1 MTRAHGFPFRGSHFF
16 LECDGFTG
24 PTGENL
30 VNIPTDMPSD
40 TCELINLQGSQ
51 TRYMITNYNQAVSTR
66 YHIYNSLFL
75 NLPYT
80 GIYRTGTLLPL
91 LQQACETGFSKGKD
105 PKSIIKKF
113 FSDFAPS
120 ASREEQFDLLFN
132 FIQYTERQ
140 VVLFDSIEDSAFAQV
155 NDLNGKGTLTELL
168 LRTSSEGVTEALKKK
183 LNDFSIRI
191 VLTAHPTQFYPGNV
205 LAIINDL
212 EEAIG
217 ESRLE
222 HINLLLRQLGKTA
235 FINREKPTPY
245 GEALSL
251 CWFLEHV
258 FYQVIPDI
266 ILKLIKGLQIDPE
279 EWTNFDLIK
288 VGFWPGGDRDGN
300 PFVTH
305 ETSLLVARRLQKTLM
320 RCYYRDARF
329 LKRRLTFKGVD
340 NIIAD
345 VERKLYPLAFGA
357 EDGEGGGYANPA
369 DLLTDLLKARQSIID
384 DHRGLF
390 LDLLDEVILKVRIF
404 GFHFTNMDIRQDS
417 RKHGQAWQAILKQL
431 QAKNKKLKDYQNFS
445 EEEKINTLLQLKFK
459 PQNIKFE
466 DPFISELIESIQ
478 VIAKIQENNGEEGC
492 NRYVISNCQSALDV
506 IRVYQLAKLLLA
518 KGDALPL
525 DIVPLFETIEDLA
538 NAPEIMD
545 ALYSIESYREHLKR
559 RGNKQTIML
568 GFSDGTKDGGYLRAN
583 WSIFRAKENLTL
595 LAREHGLT
603 AVFFDGR
610 GGPPARGGGNT
621 HDFYASLG
629 DTIEDKEVQVT
640 VQGQTISSNFGKPV
654 SCLFNLEQL
663 LSAGIENDVF
673 RNKKPSLND
682 KEKNLLEHLAKAGHR
697 AYLDLKHHPKF
708 VPYLEKVTPLSFFG
722 DINIGSRPVKRNQ
735 GDALKFEDLRAIPF
749 VGSWAQMKQNIPGFY
764 GVGTA
769 IRELKR
775 DGKMPEIKK
784 LYNES
789 LFFRTLL
796 ANSMMS
802 LTKSYFPATSYLSKD
817 KEFGEFW
824 KKMFN
829 EYKLSVEMILE
840 VSGLKELM
848 DNNPVNRD
856 SVKLRERIVLPL
868 ITIQQYGIQ
877 QLRHLEPTEKQYSK
891 QYRKL
896 VLRCMFGIIN
906 AARNSA

>member
-1 MTRAHGFPFRGSHFF
+1 
-16 LECDGFTG
+16 
-24 PTGENL
+24 
-30 VNIPTDMPSD
+30 
-40 TCELINLQGSQ
+40 
-51 TRYMITNYNQAVSTR
+51 MIKSYNQAVSTR

-105 PKSIIKKF
+105 PKSIIRKF
-113 FSDFAPS
+113 FRDFVPS
-120 ASREEQFDLLFN
+120 ATEKELFDLLFN

-140 VVLFDSIEDSAFAQV
+140 VVLFDSIEDAAFAQI

-168 LRTSSEGVTEALKKK
+168 LRAESEGVIEQLKKK
-183 LNDFSIRI
+183 LDDFSIRI

-217 ESRLE
+217 EGNLE

-235 FINREKPTPY
+235 FINREKPSPY
-245 GEALSL
+245 EEAVSL
-251 CWFLEHV
+251 TWFLENV
-258 FYQVIPDI
+258 FYEVIPEI
-266 ILKLIKGLQIDPE
+266 ILKLMKGLKIDPE
-279 EWTNFDLIK
+279 QWKNFDLMK

-300 PFVTH
+300 PYVTH
-305 ETSLLVARRLQKTLM
+305 ETTLRVAKLLQQTLM
-320 RCYYRDARF
+320 RCYYRDVRF
-329 LKRRLTFKGVD
+329 LKRRLTFQGVD
-340 NIIAD
+340 TIIAQ
-345 VERKLYPLAFGA
+345 VERNIYPMAYGG
-357 EDGEGGGYANPA
+357 GEGGYAKPA
-369 DLLTDLLKARQSIID
+369 ELLKDLLAARQSIIEN
-384 DHRGLF
+384 HRGLF
-390 LDLLDEVILKVRIF
+390 LDLLDQVILKVRIF
-404 GFHFTNMDIRQDS
+404 GFYFASMDIRQDS
-417 RKHGQAWQAILKQL
+417 RKHGEAWDAILRQL
-431 QAKNKKLKDYQNFS
+431 QPKNKSLRDYNTRS
-445 EEEKINTLLQLKFK
+445 EAEKINTLLKLNFK
-459 PQNIKFE
+459 PQQIKFE
-466 DPFISELIESIQ
+466 DPFIAEMIESIK
-478 VIAKIQENNGEEGC
+478 VIEKIQELSGVEGC
-492 NRYVISNCQSALDV
+492 HRYVISNCRSAIDV
-506 IRVYQLAKLLLA
+506 IRVFQLAKVLLA
-518 KGDALPL
+518 KDDHLRL

-538 NAPEIMD
+538 NAQAVMD
-545 ALYSIESYREHLKR
+545 ELYNIRAYRDHLKR

-595 LAREHGLT
+595 LSREHGIT

-673 RNKKPSLND
+673 RNKVPALAD
-682 KEKNLLEHLAKAGHR
+682 REKNLLENLAKAGHR

-708 VPYLEKVTPLSFFG
+708 VPYLEKITPLSFFG
-722 DINIGSRPVKRNQ
+722 DINIGSRPVKRNS
-735 GDALKFEDLRAIPF
+735 GGSLKFEDLRAIPF

-764 GVGTA
+764 GVGSA
-769 IRELKR
+769 IKELKK
-775 DGKMPEIKK
+775 DGKMPELKK
-784 LYNES
+784 LYNQS

-802 LTKSYFPATSYLSKD
+802 MTKSYFPATAYLSKD
-817 KEFGEFW
+817 RDFGEFW
-824 KKMFN
+824 KKMHA
-829 EYKLSVEMILE
+829 EYKLSNDMILE
-840 VSGLKELM
+840 VSGLTELM
-848 DNNPVNRD
+848 ENNPVNRD

-868 ITIQQYGIQ
+868 ITIQQFGIQ
-877 QLRHLEPTEKQYSK
+877 QLRNSENQDKPYMNLYK
-891 QYRKL
+891 KL

>member
-1 MTRAHGFPFRGSHFF
+1 MT
-16 LECDGFTG
+16 
-24 PTGENL
+24 
-30 VNIPTDMPSD
+30 
-40 TCELINLQGSQ
+40 
-51 TRYMITNYNQAVSTR
+51 TNYNQAVSTR

-91 LQQACETGFSKGKD
+91 LQQACETGFEKGKD
-105 PKSIIKKF
+105 PKAIIKKF
-113 FSDFAPS
+113 FNDFTPN

-140 VVLFDSIEDSAFAQV
+140 VVLFDSIEDAAFDEI
-155 NDLNGKGTLTELL
+155 NDLNGKGTVSALL
-168 LRTSSEGVTEALKKK
+168 LRAASEGVTEQLKKK
-183 LNDFSIRI
+183 LENFSVRI

-217 ESRLE
+217 DGRLE
-222 HINLLLRQLGKTA
+222 HINLLLRQLGKTQ
-235 FINREKPTPY
+235 FINREKPTPFN
-245 GEALSL
+245 EAASLS
-251 CWFLEHV
+251 WYLENV
-258 FYQVIPDI
+258 FYHVVPQIFR
-266 ILKLIKGLQIDPE
+266 KLMDGLQIDSE
-279 EWTNFDLIK
+279 EWKNYDLIK
-288 VGFWPGGDRDGN
+288 IGFWPGGDRDGN

-305 ETSLLVARRLQKTLM
+305 ETTIQVARHLQKTLM

-340 NIIAD
+340 HIIAD
-345 VERKLYPLAFGA
+345 VERKIYPLAHGNG
-357 EDGEGGGYANPA
+357 DGGYENANELLA
-369 DLLTDLLKARQSIID
+369 DLLAARKSIIE

-404 GFHFTNMDIRQDS
+404 CFNFASMDIRQDS
-417 RKHGQAWQAILKQL
+417 RKHKYAWDAILKEL
-431 QAKNKKLKDYQNFS
+431 QSKNKKLKAFDDLQ
-445 EEEKINTLLQLKFK
+445 EDEQIDTLLKMKFK
-459 PQNIKFE
+459 PQSMKFE
-466 DPFISELIESIQ
+466 DPFVKELIESVD
-478 VIAKIQENNGEEGC
+478 VIKEVQAFNGREAC
-492 NRYVISNCQSALDV
+492 HRYVISNCQSAVDV
-506 IRVYQLAKLLLA
+506 IRVYQLAKLMLA
-518 KGDALPL
+518 DTAGLPL

-538 NAPEIMD
+538 AAPDVMR
-545 ALYSIESYREHLKR
+545 ALYGIKEYREHLQH
-559 RGNKQTIML
+559 RGDKQTIML

-583 WSIFRAKENLTL
+583 WSIFRAKENLTML
-595 LAREHGLT
+595 SREYGIT

-629 DTIEDKEVQVT
+629 ETIEDKEVQIT
-640 VQGQTISSNFGKPV
+640 IQGQTISSNFGKPV

-663 LSAGIENDVF
+663 LSAGIENEVF
-673 RNKKPSLND
+673 ERKKVHLAEN
-682 KEKNLLEHLAKAGHR
+682 EKALLEALAEAGHK
-697 AYLDLKHHPKF
+697 AYLDLKLHPKF

-722 DINIGSRPVKRNQ
+722 DSNIGSRPVKRSS

-749 VGSWAQMKQNIPGFY
+749 VGAWAQMKQNIPGFY
-764 GVGTA
+764 GVGSA
-769 IRELKR
+769 LKDLKQKGKLREL
-775 DGKMPEIKK
+775 KK

-802 LTKSYFPATSYLSKD
+802 LTKSYYPATAYLSKD

-824 KKMFN
+824 QIMYK
-829 EYKLSVEMILE
+829 EYKLSVQMILE
-840 VSGLKELM
+840 VSGLSELM
-848 DNNPVNRD
+848 ENNPVNRD

-868 ITIQQYGIQ
+868 ITIQQYALQNLRANEAIDKPYEK
-877 QLRHLEPTEKQYSK
+877 QLR
-891 QYRKL
+891 KL
-896 VLRCMFGIIN
+896 TLRCMFGIIN

>member
-1 MTRAHGFPFRGSHFF
+1 
-16 LECDGFTG
+16 
-24 PTGENL
+24 
-30 VNIPTDMPSD
+30 
-40 TCELINLQGSQ
+40 
-51 TRYMITNYNQAVSTR
+51 MITNYNQAVSTR

-113 FSDFAPS
+113 FNDFTPN

-132 FIQYTERQ
+132 FIQYNERQ
-140 VVLFDSIEDSAFAQV
+140 VVLFDSIEDAAFAQV
-155 NDLNGKGTLTELL
+155 NDLNGKGTLSELL
-168 LRTSSEGVTEALKKK
+168 LRASSEGVTEELKNK

-222 HINLLLRQLGKTA
+222 HINLLLRQLGNTA
-235 FINREKPTPY
+235 FINREKPTPF

-251 CWFLEHV
+251 SWFLEHV
-258 FYQVIPDI
+258 FYQVIPEI
-266 ILKLIKGLQIDPE
+266 ILKLLKGLQIDPQ
-279 EWTNFDLIK
+279 EWRNFDLIK

-305 ETSLLVARRLQKTLM
+305 ETSLQVAQRLQQTLM

-345 VERKLYPLAFGA
+345 VERKLYPLAYGI
-357 EDGEGGGYANPA
+357 GEGGYANP
-369 DLLTDLLKARQSIID
+369 DELLQDLLKARQSIIEN
-384 DHRGLF
+384 HRGLF
-390 LDLLDEVILKVRIF
+390 LDLLEEVILKVRIF
-404 GFHFTNMDIRQDS
+404 GFHFASMDIRQDS
-417 RKHGQAWQAILKQL
+417 RKHGYAWDAILK
-431 QAKNKKLKDYQNFS
+431 QAKNKKLKDFQDLS
-445 EEEKINTLLQLKFK
+445 EKDKINTLLKLKFK

-466 DPFISELIESIQ
+466 DPFISELIESIK

-492 NRYVISNCQSALDV
+492 HRYVISNCQSAVDV
-506 IRVYQLAKLLLA
+506 IRVYQLAKLLLG

-525 DIVPLFETIEDLA
+525 DIVPLFETIKDLA
-538 NAPEIMD
+538 NAAEVMD
-545 ALYSIESYREHLKR
+545 ALYNVEAYRDHLKR

-595 LAREHGLT
+595 LSREHGLT

-629 DTIEDKEVQVT
+629 DTIEDEEVQIT
-640 VQGQTISSNFGKPV
+640 IQGQTISSNFGKPV

-673 RNKKPSLND
+673 INKKSHLNE
-682 KEKNLLEHLAKAGHR
+682 KEKTLLEHLAKAGHR

-735 GDALKFEDLRAIPF
+735 DDALKFEDLRAIPF
-749 VGSWAQMKQNIPGFY
+749 VVSWAQMKQNIPGFY
-764 GVGTA
+764 GVGSA
-769 IRELKR
+769 LKELKR

-784 LYNES
+784 LYIQS

-802 LTKSYFPATSYLSKD
+802 LTKSYFPATAYLSKD

-824 KKMFN
+824 KKMYN

-840 VSGLKELM
+840 VSGLPELM

-856 SVKLRERIVLPL
+856 SVKLREKIVLPL
-868 ITIQQYGIQ
+868 ITIQQFAIQ
-877 QLRHLEPTEKQYSK
+877 QLRHLENAEKPFIK

>member
-1 MTRAHGFPFRGSHFF
+1 
-16 LECDGFTG
+16 
-24 PTGENL
+24 
-30 VNIPTDMPSD
+30 
-40 TCELINLQGSQ
+40 
-51 TRYMITNYNQAVSTR
+51 MITNYNQAVSTR

-91 LQQACETGFSKGKD
+91 LQQACETGFSKGKN

-113 FSDFAPS
+113 FNDFTPN

-132 FIQYTERQ
+132 FIQYNERQ
-140 VVLFDSIEDSAFAQV
+140 VVLFDSIEDAAFAQV
-155 NDLNGKGTLTELL
+155 NDLNGKGTLSELL
-168 LRTSSEGVTEALKKK
+168 LRASSEGVTEELKKK
-183 LNDFSIRI
+183 LNDFSVRI

-235 FINREKPTPY
+235 FINREKPTPF

-251 CWFLEHV
+251 SWFLEHV
-258 FYQVIPDI
+258 FYQVIPEI
-266 ILKLIKGLQIDPE
+266 ILKLMRGLQIDPQ

-305 ETSLLVARRLQKTLM
+305 ETSFQVAQRLQQILM

-345 VERKLYPLAFGA
+345 VERKLYPLAYGT
-357 EDGEGGGYANPA
+357 GEGGYANP
-369 DLLTDLLKARQSIID
+369 DELLQDLLKARQSIIEN
-384 DHRGLF
+384 HRGLF
-390 LDLLDEVILKVRIF
+390 LDLLEEVILKVRIF
-404 GFHFTNMDIRQDS
+404 GFHFASMDIRQDS
-417 RKHGQAWQAILKQL
+417 RKHGDAWDAILKQT
-431 QAKNKKLKDYQNFS
+431 KNKKLKDFQGLS
-445 EEEKINTLLQLKFK
+445 EKDKINTLLKLKFK

-466 DPFISELIESIQ
+466 DPFISELIESIK

-492 NRYVISNCQSALDV
+492 HRYVISNCQSAVDV
-506 IRVYQLAKLLLA
+506 IRVYQLAKLLLG

-525 DIVPLFETIEDLA
+525 DIVPLFETIKDLA
-538 NAPEIMD
+538 NAAKVMD
-545 ALYSIESYREHLKR
+545 ALYNVEAYRDHLKR

-583 WSIFRAKENLTL
+583 WSIFRTKENLTL
-595 LAREHGLT
+595 LSREHGLT

-629 DTIEDKEVQVT
+629 DTIEDKEVQIT
-640 VQGQTISSNFGKPV
+640 IQGQTISSNFGKPV

-673 RNKKPSLND
+673 RNKKSHLNE
-682 KEKNLLEHLAKAGHR
+682 KEKTLLEHLAEAGHR

-735 GDALKFEDLRAIPF
+735 DDALKFEDLRAIPF
-749 VGSWAQMKQNIPGFY
+749 VVSWAQMKQNIPGFY
-764 GVGTA
+764 GVGSA
-769 IRELKR
+769 LKELKR
-775 DGKMPEIKK
+775 DGQMPEIKK
-784 LYNES
+784 LYNQS

-802 LTKSYFPATSYLSKD
+802 LTKSYFPATAYLSKD

-824 KKMFN
+824 KKMYN

-840 VSGLKELM
+840 VSGLPELM

-868 ITIQQYGIQ
+868 ITIQQFAIQ
-877 QLRHLEPTEKQYSK
+877 QLRHLENAEKPFIK